1 MFRLLTAKDEGS
13 ITKDCCIGVNVY
25 LVFKFFFMCKFLGPL
40 HRGQHCTHRTEIKT
54 QIDEIQQHIFN
65 SISED
70 LNSYVVYYI
79 KKVKA

>member
-1 MFRLLTAKDEGS
+1 
-13 ITKDCCIGVNVY
+13 
-25 LVFKFFFMCKFLGPL
+25 MCKFLGPL
-40 HRGQHCTHRTEIKT
+40 HRGQHCTHTTEIKT
-54 QIDEIQQHIFN
+54 QINEIQQHIFN